1 MNLMAFLIGVVFAM
15 TAVWIMQWCRIGHQ
29 RGTWAATMVAI
40 AGFYIVF
47 AIERGIGEGQ
57 HIVIAAIFTF
67 LALLGARFNTWLIVV
82 ALMGHGIFGI
92 ALGRGQDPT
101 LS

>member
-1 MNLMAFLIGVVFAM
+1 MAFLIGVVFAM
-15 TAVWIMQWCRIGHQ
+15 TVCGSCSGAASAIS
-29 RGTWAATMVAI
+29 AATMVAI

-82 ALMGHGIFGI
+82 VNQTGFIGDDLV
-92 ALGRGQDPT
+92 PT
-101 LS
+101 MLRD